1 MRRASASLMG
11 RAYHEMYTVT
21 EGLAFASPNPPRPS
35 PAPRPTPAPVSGP
48 PGSVAPGK
56 ERPPLLRSG
65 SLPLRGSI
73 ASELKVTGLDQGE
86 FFRSLSTSFS
96 LHSLYGFATQKSF
109 SPAQSRARLHAKKIQ
124 NKRRINPRLLHAR
137 ENLHIPHPSFVI
149 GLCQTFSV
157 PSVPPG

>member
-21 EGLAFASPNPPRPS
+21 EGLALAPPTPPRPS
-35 PAPRPTPAPVSGP
+35 PGPRPTPPPVSG

-56 ERPPLLRSG
+56 ERPPLLRSR

-73 ASELKVTGLDQGE
+73 AIELKVTGLDQGE

-96 LHSLYGFATQKSF
+96 LHSLYGFATQKPF
-109 SPAQSRARLHAKKIQ
+109 SPARSQARADAKKDHRRVAV
-124 NKRRINPRLLHAR
+124 KRRIKPRLPDTYDGR
-137 ENLHIPHPSFVI
+137 DSTTPPHH
-149 GLCQTFSV
+149 GDTEQ
-157 PSVPPG
+157 